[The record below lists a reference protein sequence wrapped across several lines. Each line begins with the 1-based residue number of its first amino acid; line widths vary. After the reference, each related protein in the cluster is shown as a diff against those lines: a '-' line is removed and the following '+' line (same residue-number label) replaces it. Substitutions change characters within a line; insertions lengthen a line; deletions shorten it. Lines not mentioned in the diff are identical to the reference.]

1 MPMQDHQERADARP
15 VPDHAMPRHNRRKD
29 TAMQDHANVRRKG
42 RGSVVQGWQRQGT
55 ARAAQNAPTAT
66 RRGGPTAAVRPR
78 GRRALEGR
86 ESSRGSPM

>member
-1 MPMQDHQERADARP
+1 MRDRRAAQDLRMPMQDHQERADARP

-66 RRGGPTAAVRPR
+66 RRGGPRLRCDLGAGEP
-78 GRRALEGR
+78 
-86 ESSRGSPM
+86 